1 MLFAKKFKWP
11 YMVKF
16 LGKNIMKIMANITK
30 HQIDSSGFGP
40 TFLLSQKVL
49 FSESQPLKVT
59 ALVSQ
64 LRKSEISL
72 SGESTLRVERK
83 TKATMISA
91 TLIMSLWL
99 PGRFKNTVLTV
110 SVIKRFLHSF
120 LSSWPSTTMQLIS
133 PFKWI
138 RRSDKRTN
146 LEDRG

>member
-110 SVIKRFLHSF
+110 LVIKRFLHSF

>member
-11 YMVKF
+11 YTVKF
-16 LGKNIMKIMANITK
+16 HGNNIMKIMANITK

-110 SVIKRFLHSF
+110 SVIKRFLQSF
-120 LSSWPSTTMQLIS
+120 LSSWPFTTMQLIS

>member
-1 MLFAKKFKWP
+1 
-11 YMVKF
+11 MVKF
-16 LGKNIMKIMANITK
+16 LGNNIMKIMANITK

-99 PGRFKNTVLTV
+99 PGRFKNTVLTL
-110 SVIKRFLHSF
+110 SIIKRFLHSF
-120 LSSWPSTTMQLIS
+120 LFFHRDLLQQCNSSHHLNESDDLINAQTW
-133 PFKWI
+133 K
-138 RRSDKRTN
+138 T
-146 LEDRG
+146 EDRIYI